1 MEVAEMIDYDKK
13 LIRNGTA
20 EFLTSTARSGEQ
32 SIEVR

>member
-1 MEVAEMIDYDKK
+1 MIDHDKK

-20 EFLTSTARSGEQ
+20 EFVTPTACSGEQ